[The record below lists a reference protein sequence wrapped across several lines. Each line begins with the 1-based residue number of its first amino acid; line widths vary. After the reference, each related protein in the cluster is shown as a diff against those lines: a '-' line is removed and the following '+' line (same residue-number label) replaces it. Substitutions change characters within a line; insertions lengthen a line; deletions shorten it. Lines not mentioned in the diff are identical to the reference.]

1 MVHRKALLLF
11 SILDF
16 SDMILG
22 TLALCQNDLTNQPG
36 VQAKAKVA
44 YLVLEM
50 WKEVEEEDAQKV
62 GLKAIKERPQKTNIA
77 TGETS
82 QAITS

>member
-22 TLALCQNDLTNQPG
+22 SLTPCQDDRTNQLG

-44 YLVLEM
+44 YLVLEN
-50 WKEVEEEDAQKV
+50 VERTYFEAFYDKQFGIMQNTKN
-62 GLKAIKERPQKTNIA
+62 LKWTISVNWCLF
-77 TGETS
+77 
-82 QAITS
+82 